1 MRLPLN
7 RVGALNRIGKAY
19 STLEQEYERE
29 PSPEEV
35 AKVLEMDVHDISE
48 TLQISSKHL
57 SFDAPFA
64 DDQENRLLDVLENEE
79 EPAPDTSLMS
89 ESLHAEINKALSKLS
104 EQEAEVIKL
113 YFGLEDDQ
121 PMTLEE
127 IGDKFNLTR
136 ERIRQIKEKAIR
148 RLRNTTRSKDLKK
161 YLG

>member
-1 MRLPLN
+1 M
-7 RVGALNRIGKAY
+7 G
-19 STLEQEYERE
+19 TTE
-29 PSPEEV
+29 
-35 AKVLEMDVHDISE
+35 
-48 TLQISSKHL
+48 
-57 SFDAPFA
+57 
-64 DDQENRLLDVLENEE
+64 
-79 EPAPDTSLMS
+79 SLMS

-136 ERIRQIKEKAIR
+136 ERIRQIKEKALR
-148 RLRNTTRSKDLKK
+148 KLRNSKKSKSLLN